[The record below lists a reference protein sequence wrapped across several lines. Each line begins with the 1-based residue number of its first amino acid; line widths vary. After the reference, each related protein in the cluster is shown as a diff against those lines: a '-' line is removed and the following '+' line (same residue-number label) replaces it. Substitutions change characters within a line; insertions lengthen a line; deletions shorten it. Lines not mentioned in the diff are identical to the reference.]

1 MLKDRIKSLRKELG
15 LSGEK
20 FGQKLGLTRMAISKM
35 ETGQTNA
42 TEQTILSICHA
53 YDVSEQWLRYG
64 IGEMFKKPQD
74 GFWGELKSRYSLT
87 DFQLM
92 AVKKYAELPAEDKAA
107 IDSFIKSLAESG
119 LNLEDTVSEEPQTY
133 EIETVGKVAAG
144 QGYEY
149 ANVDDLYKSVT
160 CTDVPRHDFAL
171 EVKGDSMSPL
181 IKDGDTVFIKEC
193 YDKLPKRIYALD
205 IDGAAVI
212 KRVIWE
218 KDKITL
224 LSENKAYPPRDITGD
239 KLLNTKIIGLVVGWG
254 TPEK

>member
-1 MLKDRIKSLRKELG
+1 MDNKIKTLRLSLG
-15 LSGEK
+15 LSGAE
-20 FGQKLGLTRMAISKM
+20 FGRRLGVNRSAVSRW
-35 ETGQTNA
+35 ESGTNSL
-42 TEQTILSICHA
+42 TEQTILSICSV
-53 YDVSEQWLRYG
+53 YNVSEQWLRYG

-92 AVKKYAELPAEDKAA
+92 AVKKYAELPAEDKAT

-119 LNLEDTVSEEPQTY
+119 LSLEDTVSEEPQAY

-149 ANVDDLYKSVT
+149 ASVDDLYKSVT

-212 KRVIWE
+212 KRVIWG

-224 LSENKAYPPRDITGD
+224 LSENKAYPPRDITGEQ
-239 KLLNTKIIGLVVGWG
+239 LLNTKIIGLVVGWG

>member
-1 MLKDRIKSLRKELG
+1 MNNRVKELRLALG

-20 FGQKLGLTRMAISKM
+20 FGSKIGITRAAMSNI
-35 ETGQTNA
+35 ETGRRGV
-42 TEQTILSICHA
+42 TEQVILSICRA

-107 IDSFIKSLAESG
+107 IDGFIKSLADSG
-119 LNLEDTVSEEPQTY
+119 LSLEDTVSEEPQTY

-149 ANVDDLYKSVT
+149 ASVDDLYKSVT

-212 KRVIWE
+212 KRVIWGV
-218 KDKITL
+218 DKITL
-224 LSENKAYPPRDITGD
+224 LSENKDYPPRDITGD

>member
-1 MLKDRIKSLRKELG
+1 MNDRVKELRRALG

-20 FGQKLGLTRMAISKM
+20 FGANLGVTRSAISDIEK
-35 ETGQTNA
+35 GRNNVS
-42 TEQTILSICHA
+42 EQMLKLICSV
-53 YDVSEQWLRYG
+53 YNVSEQWLRYG

-92 AVKKYAELPAEDKAA
+92 AVKKYAELPVEDKAA
-107 IDSFIKSLAESG
+107 IDNFIKSLADSG
-119 LNLEDTVSEEPQTY
+119 LNSEDTVSEEPQAY

-149 ANVDDLYKSVT
+149 ATVDDLYKSVT

-212 KRVIWE
+212 KRVIWG

-224 LSENKAYPPRDITGD
+224 LSENKEYPPRDITGEQ
-239 KLLNTKIIGLVVGWG
+239 LLNTKIIGLVVGWG

>member
-1 MLKDRIKSLRKELG
+1 MNERIKELRKVLG

-20 FGQKLGLTRMAISKM
+20 FGEPLGVQRNSISQI
-35 ETGQTNA
+35 ETGKNNL
-42 TEQTILSICHA
+42 TEQMLKLICLT
-53 YDVSEQWLRYG
+53 YNVSEQWLRYG
-64 IGEMFKKPQD
+64 IGGMFKKPQD

-92 AVKKYAELPAEDKAA
+92 AVKKYAELPVEDKAT

-119 LNLEDTVSEEPQTY
+119 LNLEDTVSEEPQAY

-149 ANVDDLYKSVT
+149 AAVDDLYKSVT

-212 KRVIWE
+212 KRVIWG

-224 LSENKAYPPRDITGD
+224 LSENKAYPPRDITGEQ
-239 KLLNTKIIGLVVGWG
+239 LLNTKIIGLVVGWG